1 MVLKK
6 DSIMIENSPLVRTVF
21 TNILYRILYNIAMA
35 TERAAAIIDY
45 EGVYG
50 MMFCN
55 MSKKIFMT
63 RRIPARAE
71 EMLRDAGYDV
81 TVSTKDGV
89 LTRDELK
96 AALSGAQYDAV
107 ASLLTDTIDADM
119 IADMPP
125 SVKIIANY
133 AVGYNNIDVSKAH
146 ERGIVVTNTPE
157 VLTSTVAEHTVALIL
172 TLGSRVAEGD
182 KFIREGKFVGWDP
195 LLLLGTDIKG
205 KTLGLV
211 GAGRIGSEVA
221 GILHHGFGMKVAYCD
236 MKQNEALEALCGAKF
251 YATHEEVLK
260 EADVV
265 SIHVP
270 LLPTTHHLIN
280 AERLSS
286 MKKTALLVNTSRGPV
301 VDEAALALALKNGVI
316 RGAALDVF
324 EFEPKVNAD
333 LLELPNVV
341 VNPHL
346 ASATEETR
354 TKMAEMV
361 AINII
366 ETLEGRT
373 APNTV
378 A

>member
-1 MVLKK
+1 
-6 DSIMIENSPLVRTVF
+6 
-21 TNILYRILYNIAMA
+21 
-35 TERAAAIIDY
+35 
-45 EGVYG
+45 
-50 MMFCN
+50 MFCN

-71 EMLRDAGYDV
+71 EMLRGAGYEV

-89 LTRDELK
+89 LTSDELK
-96 AALSGAQYDAV
+96 LALAEKQYDAV
-107 ASLLTDTIDADM
+107 ASLLTDAIDADM
-119 IADMPP
+119 ITGMPE

-133 AVGYNNIDVSKAH
+133 AVGFNNIDVSKAH

-172 TLGSRVAEGD
+172 TLASRIAEGD
-182 KFIREGKFVGWDP
+182 RFIREGKFVGWDP

-205 KTLGLV
+205 KTLGLI
-211 GAGRIGSEVA
+211 GAGRIGFEVA
-221 GILHHGFGMKVAYCD
+221 NILHRGFDMRVIYCD
-236 MKQNEALEALCGAKF
+236 MKENEALKSSCNAGF
-251 YATHEEVLK
+251 YSMHEDVLK
-260 EADVV
+260 EADIV

-280 AERLSS
+280 AERLAI

-301 VDEAALALALKNGVI
+301 VDEAALAQALKNGVI

-324 EFEPKVNAD
+324 EFEPKVTQE
-333 LLELPNVV
+333 LLEIPNVV

-361 AINII
+361 ATNII

-373 APNTV
+373 APNIV

>member
-1 MVLKK
+1 
-6 DSIMIENSPLVRTVF
+6 
-21 TNILYRILYNIAMA
+21 
-35 TERAAAIIDY
+35 
-45 EGVYG
+45 
-50 MMFCN
+50 
-55 MSKKIFMT
+55 MT
-63 RRIPARAE
+63 RRITSRAE
-71 EMLRDAGYDV
+71 EMLRAVGYEV

-96 AALSGAQYDAV
+96 TALAQVPYDAV
-107 ASLLTDTIDADM
+107 AALLTDTIDADM
-119 IADMPP
+119 IAVMPA

-133 AVGYNNIDVSKAH
+133 AVGYNNIDVPAAH
-146 ERGIVVTNTPE
+146 ARGVVVTNTPN
-157 VLTSTVAEHTVALIL
+157 VLTATVAEHTVALIL
-172 TLGSRVAEGD
+172 TLASRTAEGD
-182 KFIREGKFVGWDP
+182 RFIREGKFVGWDP

-221 GILHHGFGMKVAYCD
+221 GIVHKGFGMNVVYCD
-236 MKQNEALEALCGAKF
+236 VKQNEALEALCGAKF

-260 EADVV
+260 VADVV

-280 AERLSS
+280 AERLAL
-286 MKKTALLVNTSRGPV
+286 MKKSAILVNTSRGLV
-301 VDEAALALALKNGVI
+301 VDEIALVAALKSGTI

-324 EFEPKVNAD
+324 EFEPKVTPE
-333 LLELPNVV
+333 LLTLPNVV

-361 AINII
+361 ATNII

-373 APNTV
+373 APNAV